1 MNNIFDYGSSL
12 RDQTVVVVG
21 ASSGM
26 GLAICQACAA
36 LGARVVMASRSLE
49 KLELARVTVKGQT
62 EAVSVDML
70 DELSVN
76 ALFEQVGPFDHLV
89 VTAVADEAKLRTKF
103 VEMTTE
109 IAQRSLEKF
118 WGSFFCARAAVKF
131 LKAGGSISLTSSV
144 AIYDPPVN
152 GGYAVTN
159 AASAAVASLGRSL
172 AAELKP
178 IRVNVIAPG
187 VVNTGVWADM
197 SPQEV
202 ETFQRRMAETLPV
215 GHLAEPAELAHA
227 FLFLMTNPY
236 TTGTVLVVDG
246 GLMLT

>member
-1 MNNIFDYGSSL
+1 MNIFEYGSSL

-26 GLAICQACAA
+26 GLAVSQACAA
-36 LGARVVMASRSLE
+36 LGARVVMTSRSLE
-49 KLELARVTVKGQT
+49 KLELARATVSGQT
-62 EAVSVDML
+62 EAVSVNML
-70 DELSVN
+70 DEVSVD
-76 ALFEQVGPFDHLV
+76 ALFQRVGPFDHLV
-89 VTAVADEAKLRTKF
+89 VTAVADETKLRTKF
-103 VEMTTE
+103 AEMTTE
-109 IAQRSLEKF
+109 VAQRSLEKF
-118 WGSFFCARAAVKF
+118 WGSFFCARAAAKF
-131 LKAGGSISLTSSV
+131 IKASGWISLTSSV
-144 AIYDPPVN
+144 AIYDPPAN

-187 VVNTGVWADM
+187 LVNTSVWADM
-197 SPQEV
+197 NPDEAA
-202 ETFQRRMAETLPV
+202 TFKQRMAETLSV